1 MGREGEVGEM
11 SVKAT
16 GDERKICKDVIFAE
30 RRRKHEVPPR
40 RGGAR
45 KEYTT
50 IGMKKDRH

>member
-11 SVKAT
+11 SVKST
-16 GDERKICKDVIFAE
+16 GDERKICKGVIFTG
-30 RRRKHEVPPR
+30 
-40 RGGAR
+40 GGAR